1 MSDFDYQKLDKDK
14 KLEIIDTQLFELE
27 VQRFSLEMSEPSR
40 LQSDTQQYTQWQQAM
55 IGFDN
60 AISNLRKNKLKIE
73 NG

>member
-27 VQRFSLEMSEPSR
+27 VQRFSLEMSEPRR
-40 LQSDTQQYTQWQQAM
+40 LQADTQQYTQWQQAM

>member
-40 LQSDTQQYTQWQQAM
+40 LQADTQQYTQWQQAM